1 MKIRPTLAVVALAAV
16 TSLSAE
22 DAAKPADAKGKP
34 AEASPDAKPAAA
46 KADAKP
52 ASKPAAVPMDKIS
65 YLMASEIVKMQSGQL
80 GQQGLKIDVD
90 SFVQGAKDALAGA
103 KPKYSEA
110 ELEEAYKAFQA
121 HLAGAE
127 EQRQG
132 EAKANGEKAKTEG
145 AKFLEENKKRK
156 EVTTTAS
163 GLQYEVLKKG
173 DGPKPAAT
181 DQVQVHYKGTLIN
194 GKEFD
199 SSYKRGEPATF
210 QVQGVIKGWVEALQ
224 LMPVGSKWKLV
235 IPSDIAYGERGAGAD
250 IGPNETLIFEV
261 ELLGIVK

>member
-1 MKIRPTLAVVALAAV
+1 MNTRSTLAVVALAAV
-16 TSLSAE
+16 TSLSAQKA
-22 DAAKPADAKGKP
+22 DKPAD
-34 AEASPDAKPAAA
+34 A

-52 ASKPAAVPMDKIS
+52 ATKADAKPAAVPMDKIS
-65 YLMASEIVKMQSGQL
+65 YLMGREIASMQNGQL
-80 GQQGLKIDVD
+80 GQQGLKIDAEK
-90 SFVQGAKDALAGA
+90 FAQGAKDAINGA
-103 KPKYSEA
+103 KPAYTEA

-121 HLAGAE
+121 HMAGAE
-127 EQRQG
+127 EKRQG
-132 EAKANGEKAKTEG
+132 EMKAGGEKAKAEG

-163 GLQYEVLKKG
+163 GLQYEILKKG

-181 DQVQVHYKGTLIN
+181 DNVQVHYKGTLIN

-224 LMPVGSKWKLV
+224 LMPVGSKWKLA

-261 ELLGIVK
+261 ELIGIVK

>member
-1 MKIRPTLAVVALAAV
+1 MNTRSTLAVVALAAV
-16 TSLSAE
+16 TSLSAQN
-22 DAAKPADAKGKP
+22 AAKPADAK
-34 AEASPDAKPAAA
+34 ADAKPAA
-46 KADAKP
+46 KADA
-52 ASKPAAVPMDKIS
+52 KPAAVPMDKIS
-65 YLMASEIVKMQSGQL
+65 YLMGREIASMQNGQL
-80 GQQGLKIDVD
+80 GQQGLKIDAEK
-90 SFVQGAKDALAGA
+90 FAQGAKDAINGA
-103 KPKYSEA
+103 KPAYTEA
-110 ELEEAYKAFQA
+110 ELEAAYKAFQA
-121 HLAGAE
+121 HMAGAE
-127 EQRQG
+127 EKRQG
-132 EAKANGEKAKTEG
+132 EMKAGGEKAKTEG

-181 DQVQVHYKGTLIN
+181 DNVQVHYKGTLIN

-261 ELLGIVK
+261 ELIGIVK

>member
-1 MKIRPTLAVVALAAV
+1 MKTRFTLAVAALAV
-16 TSLSAE
+16 VSSVSAQE
-22 DAAKPADAKGKP
+22 KKPADAAAKPAEAKAAAKPADAK
-34 AEASPDAKPAAA
+34 
-46 KADAKP
+46 
-52 ASKPAAVPMDKIS
+52 PAAVPMEKIS
-65 YLMASEIVKMQSGQL
+65 YLMGREIASMQNGQL
-80 GQQGLKIDVD
+80 GQQGLKIDAEN
-90 SFVQGAKDALAGA
+90 FAQGAKDGLSGA
-103 KPKYSEA
+103 KAKYTEA

-121 HLAGAE
+121 HMAGAE
-127 EQRQG
+127 EKRQG
-132 EAKANGEKAKTEG
+132 EMKVGNENAKAEG

-163 GLQYEVLKKG
+163 GLQYEILKAG

-181 DQVQVHYKGTLIN
+181 DTVSVHYKGTLIN

-199 SSYKRGEPATF
+199 SSLKRGEPAKF

-224 LMPVGSKWKLV
+224 LMPVGSKWKLA
-235 IPSDIAYGERGAGAD
+235 IPSDIAYGERGAGGD

>member
-1 MKIRPTLAVVALAAV
+1 MKPTSLFAVAAIVVASSV
-16 TSLSAE
+16 SAQ
-22 DAAKPADAKGKP
+22 DDK
-34 AEASPDAKPAAA
+34 KPAAA

-52 ASKPAAVPMDKIS
+52 AAKAEDKKADAKPAAVPMDKIS
-65 YLMASEIVKMQSGQL
+65 YLMGREIANMQNGQL
-80 GQQGLKIDVD
+80 GQQGLKMDGE
-90 SFVQGAKDALAGA
+90 SFAQGAKDALAGA
-103 KPKYSEA
+103 KPKYTEA

-121 HLAGAE
+121 HMAGAQE
-127 EQRQG
+127 
-132 EAKANGEKAKTEG
+132 KAMADQKAGGEKAKAEG

-181 DQVQVHYKGTLIN
+181 DNVQVHYKGTLIN

-224 LMPVGSKWKLV
+224 LMPVGSKWKLA
-235 IPSDIAYGERGAGAD
+235 IPSDIAYGERGAGGD